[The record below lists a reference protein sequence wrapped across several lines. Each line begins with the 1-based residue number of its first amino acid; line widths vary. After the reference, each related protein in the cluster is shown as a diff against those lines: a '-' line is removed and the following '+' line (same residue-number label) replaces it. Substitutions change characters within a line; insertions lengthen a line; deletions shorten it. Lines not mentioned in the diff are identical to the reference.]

1 MLATLPLS
9 PFRPC
14 NIQQLCED
22 LGITMHDFIK
32 VKTMTNKFGPSVY
45 TVNKKTK
52 AWLRISTAM
61 HEIVDQ
67 VYALEIDA

>member
-1 MLATLPLS
+1 M
-9 PFRPC
+9 
-14 NIQQLCED
+14 QQ
-22 LGITMHDFIK
+22 FVK

-67 VYALEIDA
+67 VYAMEIDA